1 MIGQAPGSRDTG
13 SHKALLPYE
22 IDSEQRRIYDRR
34 VAIWPVRVASILIG
48 VLWIMNMGW
57 RLPLNDFVVPG
68 EPING
73 IEPNNQVTTQ
83 QPGPFVDNGRGLYH
97 WMTLG
102 AQFGNKSPLPF
113 FGDIIKNTMLPN
125 WQFFG
130 WLFFFIEGLAAV
142 SLILGLLSRV
152 GGALGFLQGT
162 LYYLALGQLPGQWTW
177 SFVMLAMF
185 GFVFLFTGPGRF
197 LGLDQLIRPKL
208 REMISMG
215 RTGFRWLYTLT

>member
-1 MIGQAPGSRDTG
+1 
-13 SHKALLPYE
+13 
-22 IDSEQRRIYDRR
+22 
-34 VAIWPVRVASILIG
+34 
-48 VLWIMNMGW
+48 MNMGW

-113 FGDIIKNTMLPN
+113 FGDIVKNTMLPN

-177 SFVMLAMF
+177 SFVMLALF

-208 REMISMG
+208 REMIGMG